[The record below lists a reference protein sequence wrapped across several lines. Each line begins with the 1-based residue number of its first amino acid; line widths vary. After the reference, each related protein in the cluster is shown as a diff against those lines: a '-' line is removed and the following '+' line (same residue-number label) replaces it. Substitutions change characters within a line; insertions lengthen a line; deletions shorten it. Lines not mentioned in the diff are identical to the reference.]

1 MITSKTNLFFRS
13 FLSLALGVMGMF
25 AFPPYNI
32 WALGL
37 LSYASLFFIVQNWC
51 VSKRQVI
58 FLTFS
63 WAMGLFV
70 GGLWWIAQSLLVE
83 GNQFKWAYPLAVLGL
98 PALLSSFPIVA
109 NLFYFKIKS
118 KFQCSGIGAILI
130 FTIIFFTSE
139 WLRGHIFTGF
149 PWNLPA
155 YIWSEQLNLLQ
166 SLSIIGPYGLSFLTL
181 LLAISVGGVASQI
194 ARGERKKDC
203 LGLLC
208 TIIMLFIGIMISGHV
223 RLLSH
228 NTLPSTDHTLIR
240 IIQPNIAQKDKWNPD
255 LYLKN
260 LETIQDLALSEISLS
275 DDEPYKNVMLILPET
290 ALNDVMMSTIEARE
304 ILKSISRHYQAMD
317 KELFILTGALRSQFD
332 QYGDR
337 EYYNSALLYDQQGYI
352 LNDYNKSHLVPF
364 GEYMPLSNVFDI
376 APVVGF
382 SGFSAGAGAK
392 TISHNDLPSIG
403 IAICYEI
410 IFPSKFIDKH
420 DRPDIAVTITND
432 AWYGDTPG
440 PYQHFMMA
448 RYRAIEENTPVVR
461 VANTGISGV
470 FDEKGRIMKYLD
482 LNERGIIDILH

>member
-1 MITSKTNLFFRS
+1 
-13 FLSLALGVMGMF
+13 
-25 AFPPYNI
+25 
-32 WALGL
+32 
-37 LSYASLFFIVQNWC
+37 
-51 VSKRQVI
+51 
-58 FLTFS
+58 
-63 WAMGLFV
+63 
-70 GGLWWIAQSLLVE
+70 
-83 GNQFKWAYPLAVLGL
+83 
-98 PALLSSFPIVA
+98 
-109 NLFYFKIKS
+109 
-118 KFQCSGIGAILI
+118 
-130 FTIIFFTSE
+130 
-139 WLRGHIFTGF
+139 
-149 PWNLPA
+149 
-155 YIWSEQLNLLQ
+155 
-166 SLSIIGPYGLSFLTL
+166 
-181 LLAISVGGVASQI
+181 
-194 ARGERKKDC
+194 
-203 LGLLC
+203 
-208 TIIMLFIGIMISGHV
+208 
-223 RLLSH
+223 

-403 IAICYEI
+403 
-410 IFPSKFIDKH
+410 
-420 DRPDIAVTITND
+420 
-432 AWYGDTPG
+432 
-440 PYQHFMMA
+440 
-448 RYRAIEENTPVVR
+448 
-461 VANTGISGV
+461 
-470 FDEKGRIMKYLD
+470 
-482 LNERGIIDILH
+482 